1 MTISNDGIFLPL
13 ESKLESNDMRKMKWL
28 LYGPPGTGKSTF
40 LNQAGKVLFLST
52 DGGTKFLDT
61 MSRPIDNWSTFKKYV
76 KAISLERPKQYNAIC
91 LDLADHLVSMV
102 QKYVCEKR
110 GIEHQ
115 ADEPYGKA
123 YDLIE
128 REFTAE
134 ILKLVGIGKYGL
146 FFVSHAHDKERKTRF
161 STINKTE
168 PTIKNPGWKVLQP
181 MMDIIA
187 YMGFDASSGTDD
199 RMGRRMYFQPTES
212 MEAKDRTTLLPESLF
227 IPHPTE
233 GNGFE
238 IVEKYLLSGEKSD
251 KSKSPAPKVSLKK
264 KLVLKKK

>member
-1 MTISNDGIFLPL
+1 MTLSNDVFLPT
-13 ESKLESNDMRKMKWL
+13 EAKLEANDMRRMKWL

-40 LNQAGKVLFLST
+40 FNQADKVLFLST
-52 DGGTKFLDT
+52 DGGTKFLES
-61 MSRPIDNWSTFKKYV
+61 MSRPIDSWATFKKYV
-76 KAISLERPKQYNAIC
+76 KAITLERPKYNAIC
-91 LDLADHLVSMV
+91 IDLADHVVSMC
-102 QKYVCEKR
+102 QKYMCEKR

-134 ILKLVGIGKYGL
+134 VLKLVGLAKYGL
-146 FFVSHAHDKERKTRF
+146 FFVSHSQDKERKTRF
-161 STINKTE
+161 STITKTE
-168 PTIKNPGWKVLQP
+168 PTLKNPGWKVLQP

-199 RMGRRMYFQPTES
+199 QMGRRMYFQPTES
-212 MEAKDRTTLLPESLF
+212 MEAKDRTTRLPESLY
-227 IPHPTE
+227 IPPPSE

-238 IVEKYLLSGEKSD
+238 LVEKYLLTGKTD
-251 KSKSPAPKVSLKK
+251 KKPPQQSPKK
-264 KLVLKKK
+264 KLILKKR